1 MRPEPPD
8 ARRRLLEAA
17 ERLFREQGYDQVS
30 IRAVN
35 KAAGMNPAA
44 VHYHF
49 GSKEELA
56 TALLERR
63 LRATWEGHLA
73 EVDGLLAA
81 GAPLTAA
88 DIATIL
94 VEPMARLAA
103 DPAGR
108 WLLRLLA
115 RLVLT
120 RRELPWRIPWAT
132 PGPWIEMI
140 GRALPGLP
148 GEVVADRWRLA
159 RDLVLLTYGDPF
171 ADPGDAPP
179 PPPAGTVAAFLAAGF
194 GAPPPAEGADH
205 ARDLRT
211 GPAGPADPA

>member
-1 MRPEPPD
+1 MEPEPPD

-30 IRAVN
+30 VRAVN

-73 EVDGLLAA
+73 EVEELLAA
-81 GAPLTAA
+81 GDPPTASG
-88 DIATIL
+88 IAMIL

-103 DPAGR
+103 DPDGR

-115 RLVLT
+115 RLVLA
-120 RRELPWRIPWAT
+120 RRELPWRVPWAASE
-132 PGPWIEMI
+132 PWIEMI
-140 GRALPGLP
+140 AQALPGLP
-148 GEVVADRWRLA
+148 GEVVADRWRMA
-159 RDLVLLTYGDPF
+159 RDLLLLTYGDPF
-171 ADPGDAPP
+171 AEPGGDPP
-179 PPPAGTVAAFLAAGF
+179 PPPAAVAAFLAAGLA
-194 GAPPPAEGADH
+194 APPPG
-205 ARDLRT
+205 
-211 GPAGPADPA
+211 